1 MTKKLY
7 GLISGLVG
15 VAATATEILLAYFQP
30 AMFGAIMAA
39 VGIAAKA
46 IDEIL
51 LLFVTEK

>member
-1 MTKKLY
+1 MTKKEY

-15 VAATATEILLAYFQP
+15 VATTTSEILLAYFQP

-39 VGIAAKA
+39 IGIAAKA
-46 IDEIL
+46 TDEIL